1 MTVFLW
7 SRDFE
12 KHLKS
17 DVLCIFLKQKIVLQ
31 SSGRWRKCI
40 RIMLITCLMKS
51 ANLTDCCCN
60 MQMETWWQL
69 QLQSRPEVM
78 RNSTACCSLWNALL
92 ALLFSSW
99 EYEHESFLIWHPSS
113 PSRKLIYLWYFCF
126 GNPEEQHALPAW
138 NPALH
143 VRASCTT
150 CCVVWYK
157 KPADSSY

>member
-40 RIMLITCLMKS
+40 RIMLIACLMKS

-92 ALLFSSW
+92 ALLFYSW
-99 EYEHESFLIWHPSS
+99 EYI
-113 PSRKLIYLWYFCF
+113 
-126 GNPEEQHALPAW
+126 
-138 NPALH
+138 
-143 VRASCTT
+143 
-150 CCVVWYK
+150 VVQK
-157 KPADSSY
+157 KPFLSNYWTLMLKICLRYLKCSFVLCILNVNFLLLQ